1 MQDYP
6 VFLYALYAWGA
17 LAIVT
22 FPVLLTITAPYGRH
36 TRQGFGP
43 MINNTV
49 GWIIMEFPSLAVFA
63 ALFIMGEP
71 AKSPVNWI
79 FFGIWVVHYTQR
91 TFIFPLRQP
100 NKHKQMPLLVAGSA
114 IFFNLINATFNG
126 FYLGTIEPMYTLAW
140 LMDPRFII
148 GVLFIISG
156 FIINIQSDS
165 ILINLRKPGETGYK
179 IPKGGMYRFVSCP
192 NYLGEIMEW
201 TGWAIAT
208 WSLPGLTFALWTA
221 ANLIPRA
228 LDNHRWYHSKFEDY
242 PRERKAV
249 IPYLI

>member
-1 MQDYP
+1 
-6 VFLYALYAWGA
+6 
-17 LAIVT
+17 
-22 FPVLLTITAPYGRH
+22 
-36 TRQGFGP
+36 
-43 MINNTV
+43 
-49 GWIIMEFPSLAVFA
+49 
-63 ALFIMGEP
+63 
-71 AKSPVNWI
+71 
-79 FFGIWVVHYTQR
+79 
-91 TFIFPLRQP
+91 
-100 NKHKQMPLLVAGSA
+100 
-114 IFFNLINATFNG
+114 LINATFNG
-126 FYLGTIEPMYTLAW
+126 FYLGTIEPMYTPEW

-148 GVLFIISG
+148 GMLFVVSG

-208 WSLPGLTFALWTA
+208 WSLPGLAFALWTA

-242 PRERKAV
+242 PAERKAV
-249 IPYLI
+249 LPYIV